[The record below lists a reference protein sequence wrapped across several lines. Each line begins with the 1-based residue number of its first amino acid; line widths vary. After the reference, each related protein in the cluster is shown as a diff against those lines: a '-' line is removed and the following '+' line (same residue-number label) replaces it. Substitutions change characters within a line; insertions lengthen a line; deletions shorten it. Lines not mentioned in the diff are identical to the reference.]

1 VLGMLYGIGGSEG
14 QAYGLGASE
23 GGEMRD
29 KRREKRRLN

>member
-1 VLGMLYGIGGSEG
+1 MLYGIGGSEG

-29 KRREKRRLN
+29 KRREKRKLN

>member
-29 KRREKRRLN
+29 KRREKRKLN